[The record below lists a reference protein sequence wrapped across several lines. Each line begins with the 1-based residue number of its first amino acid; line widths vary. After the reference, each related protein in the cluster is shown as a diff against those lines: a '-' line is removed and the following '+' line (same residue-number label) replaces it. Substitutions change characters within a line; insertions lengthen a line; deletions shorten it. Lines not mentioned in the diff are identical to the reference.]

1 MQMGSLAKGRRIG
14 KNETKGEYTMKLTVT
29 KDNLVSAIKRVVNA
43 VSSKITLPAL
53 SNILVE
59 AEGDSMILTASDL
72 ELSIEARVPAM
83 VFEAGATTLPAK
95 KFMQIAG
102 GLPNGD
108 VTIETTDD
116 EQSTLSCQKAYFK
129 IHGLAAENFQK
140 PEEVQEEWTLKL
152 PVQDLVK
159 NLIKVSYAKSMD
171 EDGRRYLNGV
181 LLSVRGDVLTIAATD
196 GRRLALVEKP
206 LEAGTAV
213 DGDIILPAKASVEL
227 TRSLDGVGEVT
238 IRVSQSTIV
247 FETADVVLTS
257 KLIEG
262 TYPNYRQ
269 VIPKT
274 FAKNVAIPR
283 AAFSEALARVSMV
296 VSDSSTSVRLTL
308 GPNTLTISANSNE
321 VGESSEPVEIE
332 YSDEPFEIS
341 FNPQFVSEPLKYLDC
356 EQLIMQVSDDLSPV
370 ALTGDEGFLYII
382 MPMRG

>member
-1 MQMGSLAKGRRIG
+1 
-14 KNETKGEYTMKLTVT
+14 
-29 KDNLVSAIKRVVNA
+29 
-43 VSSKITLPAL
+43 
-53 SNILVE
+53 
-59 AEGDSMILTASDL
+59 
-72 ELSIEARVPAM
+72 
-83 VFEAGATTLPAK
+83 
-95 KFMQIAG
+95 MQIAN

-296 VSDSSTSVRLTL
+296 VSDSSTSVRLSL
-308 GPNTLTISANSNE
+308 GENTLTISANSNE

-332 YSDEPFEIS
+332 YTDEPFEIS

-356 EQLIMQVSDDLSPV
+356 EQLIMQFSDDLSPV

>member
-1 MQMGSLAKGRRIG
+1 
-14 KNETKGEYTMKLTVT
+14 MKFTVT
-29 KDNLVSAIKRVVNA
+29 KENLVSAIKRVVNA

-83 VFEAGATTLPAK
+83 VFESGATTLPAK

-116 EQSTLSCQKAYFK
+116 DQSTLSCQRTYFK

-152 PVQDLVK
+152 PVLDLVK
-159 NLIKVSYAKSMD
+159 NLVKVSYAKSTD

-206 LEAGTAV
+206 LEAGTSV
-213 DGDIILPAKASVEL
+213 DGDIILPSKASIEL
-227 TRSLDGVGEVT
+227 TRSLDNVGEVT
-238 IRVSQSTIV
+238 IRVSQSTIS
-247 FETADVVLTS
+247 FETADVILTS

-274 FAKNVAIPR
+274 FSKNVAIPR
-283 AAFSEALARVSMV
+283 AAFGEALSRVSMV
-296 VSDSSTSVRLTL
+296 VSDSSTSVRLSL
-308 GPNTLTISANSNE
+308 KENLLTISANSNE
-321 VGESSEPVEIE
+321 VGEASEPIEIE
-332 YSDEPFEIS
+332 YTDEPFDIS

-356 EQLIMQVSDDLSPV
+356 EQLVMQFSDDLSPV

>member
-1 MQMGSLAKGRRIG
+1 MRMRRLAKERRVREN
-14 KNETKGEYTMKLTVT
+14 KTKGETDMKFTVT
-29 KDNLVSAIKRVVNA
+29 KENLVSAIKRVVNA

-83 VFEAGATTLPAK
+83 VFETGATTLPAK
-95 KFMQIAG
+95 KFMQIAN

-152 PVQDLVK
+152 PIQDLVK
-159 NLIKVSYAKSMD
+159 NLVKVSYAKSTD

-227 TRSLDGVGEVT
+227 TRSFDGVGEVT

-274 FAKNVAIPR
+274 FSKNVAIPR

-308 GPNTLTISANSNE
+308 GENTLTVSANSSE

-332 YSDEPFEIS
+332 YTDEPFEIS

-356 EQLIMQVSDDLSPV
+356 EQLMMQFSDDLSPV

>member
-1 MQMGSLAKGRRIG
+1 MQMRSLAKGRRVG
-14 KNETKGEYTMKLTVT
+14 RNKTKGEYTMKLTVT
-29 KDNLVSAIKRVVNA
+29 KENLVSAIKRVVNA

-83 VFEAGATTLPAK
+83 VFEAGATTFPAK
-95 KFMQIAG
+95 KFMQIAN

-308 GPNTLTISANSNE
+308 GENTLTISANSNE

-332 YSDEPFEIS
+332 YTDEPFEIS

-356 EQLIMQVSDDLSPV
+356 EQLIMQFSDDLSPV

>member
-1 MQMGSLAKGRRIG
+1 MKFTIAK
-14 KNETKGEYTMKLTVT
+14 E
-29 KDNLVSAIKRVVNA
+29 NLVTAIKKVVNA

-59 AEGDSMILTASDL
+59 AEDNTMTLTASDL
-72 ELSIEARVPAM
+72 ELSIQASVPVL
-83 VFEAGATTLPAK
+83 VFEGGATTLPAK
-95 KFMQIAG
+95 KFMQIAS

-116 EQSTLSCQKAYFK
+116 EQTSLSCQKSYFK

-159 NLIKVSYAKSMD
+159 NLMKVSYAKSME

-181 LLSVRGDVLTIAATD
+181 LLSLRNGVLTIAATD

-206 LEAGTAV
+206 LETTDTESVA

-227 TRSLDGVGEVT
+227 TRSLDMVGDVT
-238 IRVSQSTIV
+238 IHVSQSSIS
-247 FETADVVLTS
+247 FATADTVLTS
-257 KLIEG
+257 KLIEA

-269 VIPKT
+269 VIPKD
-274 FAKNVAIPR
+274 FSRQVLIPR
-283 AAFSEALARVSMV
+283 AAFAEALGRVSMV
-296 VSDSSTSVRLTL
+296 VSDSSASVRLALTE
-308 GPNTLTISANSNE
+308 NTLTVSANSNE
-321 VGESSEPVEIE
+321 VGESSEPLEIE
-332 YSDEPFEIS
+332 YTDEPFDIS

-356 EQLIMQVSDDLSPV
+356 EQLIMQFSDDLSPV